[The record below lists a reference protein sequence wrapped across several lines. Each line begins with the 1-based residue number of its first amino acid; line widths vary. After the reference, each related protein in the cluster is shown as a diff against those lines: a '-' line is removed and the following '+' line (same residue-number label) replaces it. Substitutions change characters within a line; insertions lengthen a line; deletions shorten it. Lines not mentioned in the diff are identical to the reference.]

1 MSVDATGGIPGS
13 AAGSPLAQCGGLD
26 VGRAQ
31 HATTSQKH
39 HSAMAAQAAGAE
51 GIAEADGEDHRSD
64 QRDPD
69 GRRIWILDASKPA
82 AAEPGPP
89 GDAPGPPSAD
99 GNCGGR
105 LDVTG

>member
-13 AAGSPLAQCGGLD
+13 AAGSPLAQSSGLD
-26 VGRAQ
+26 VARAQ
-31 HATTSQKH
+31 HAATSQKH
-39 HSAMAAQAAGAE
+39 HSAMAAQAVGAE

-69 GRRIWILDASKPA
+69 GRRIWILDASKRA
-82 AAEPGPP
+82 AADPGSLSEV
-89 GDAPGPPSAD
+89 PGPPSAD